1 MGLEKIT
8 IDSKKGI
15 GLVLSGGG
23 GRGAYEVGV
32 IKALNEAGINFQ
44 LVAGTSV
51 GALNGAL
58 VASGNIDK
66 MVEIWENINPF
77 KVIGINPGTFMNGS
91 LLSTK
96 PLEKL
101 IRGGI
106 DEESAKK
113 IIDSSVKL
121 LIISSRLQDKQ
132 EMIYKEFRNY
142 EEIVN
147 ALLASSAI
155 PIAFPFQK
163 LLYNGEEKNLLIQL
177 IDGGIINNFPIKE
190 AVETGLCKTFF
201 TISLYTPELFKT
213 ENKKWYHTDL
223 MNIGM
228 RALDVL
234 FTNSYVKE
242 MSAVKEKI
250 KFANGLKK
258 VIGRKFYFTK
268 SKKEARKI
276 YAEDL
281 EVYEGRKIIEINPQ
295 KELPADLMDFFSDKA
310 RKAIA
315 MGYED
320 ALKVLENVEIR

>member
-1 MGLEKIT
+1 MELEKIV

-58 VASGNIDK
+58 VASGKIDK

-77 KVIGINPGTFMNGS
+77 KVIGINPGTLMNGS
-91 LLSTK
+91 LLTTK

-101 IRGGI
+101 IRDGI
-106 DEESAKK
+106 DEKSAKK
-113 IIDSSVKL
+113 IIDSPGR
-121 LIISSRLQDKQ
+121 LIVLSSDLKTKQ
-132 EMIYKEFRNY
+132 AVIHQNFKNY
-142 EEIVN
+142 EEIVK

-163 LLYNGEEKNLLIQL
+163 LLYNGEEKNLLMQL

-190 AVETGLCKTFF
+190 AIETGLCKTLF
-201 TISLYTPELFKT
+201 TISLYTPELLKT
-213 ENKKWYHTDL
+213 ETKAWQHNDL

-228 RALDVL
+228 RTLDVL
-234 FTNSYVKE
+234 LTNSYIKE

-250 KFANGLKK
+250 KFADGLKK
-258 VIGRKFYFTK
+258 LLGGI
-268 SKKEARKI
+268 SILLNQKKKQEK
-276 YAEDL
+276 Y
-281 EVYEGRKIIEINPQ
+281 
-295 KELPADLMDFFSDKA
+295 M
-310 RKAIA
+310 
-315 MGYED
+315 
-320 ALKVLENVEIR
+320 